1 MKTLTD
7 INEINKFFPKYSKA
21 TVKTFT
27 EIVTAVIQVRST
39 SLYKCKDK
47 MKKISQKKKTQAGSH
62 YKKLLRFFALSGME
76 KFCDC
81 LFTFLL
87 ALTGGNANL
96 LVMDRSNWKRG
107 KKNINLL
114 TMGILWN
121 QCFVPLVWK
130 QLNKRGNSNFSERK
144 FLVQRFIRLWTK
156 MGKSIKNMV
165 LVADREFIGPDWL
178 NYLHGEGMFFV
189 FRLRENM
196 RLGEIEPGS
205 KKNGSCGDML
215 KRLNAMA
222 FIAYRYKSKETITG
236 W

>member
-7 INEINKFFPKYSKA
+7 RNKIKMFFPKYSKA

-81 LFTFLL
+81 LFMFLFTL
-87 ALTGGNANL
+87 IGGEANL

-107 KKNINLL
+107 NKNINLL
-114 TMGILWN
+114 TLGILWN
-121 QCFVPLVWK
+121 HCFVPLVWK
-130 QLNKRGNSNFSERK
+130 QMNKCGNSNFSERK
-144 FLVQRFIRLWTK
+144 SLMRRFVKLWK
-156 MGKSIKNMV
+156 RMGKSIKNMV
-165 LVADREFIGPDWL
+165 LVADREFIGPEWL
-178 NYLHGEGMFFV
+178 NYLHKEGVFFV
-189 FRLRENM
+189 FRLRENLRM
-196 RLGEIEPGS
+196 GEIEPGN
-205 KKNGSCGDML
+205 KKNDSCGDMPG
-215 KRLNAMA
+215 KLNAMA
-222 FIAYRYKSKETITG
+222 FIAYPCK
-236 W
+236 

>member
-7 INEINKFFPKYSKA
+7 AGKIKMFFCGYSHA

-27 EIVTAVIQVRST
+27 EIATALIQVRST

-47 MKKISQKKKTQAGSH
+47 MKQVTQKKKTQAGSH

-81 LFTFLL
+81 LFVFLFH
-87 ALTGGNANL
+87 LTGGDSTL
-96 LVMDRSNWKRG
+96 LVMDRSNWKHG

-114 TMGILWN
+114 TLGILWRH
-121 QCFVPLVWK
+121 CFIPLTWK
-130 QLNKRGNSNFSERK
+130 QMNKRGNSNFLERK
-144 FLVQRFIRLWTK
+144 ALMKRFIKLWKK
-156 MGKSIKNMV
+156 MGKSMQNMT

-178 NYLHGEGMFFV
+178 NYLHGEGIYFV

-196 RLGEIEPGS
+196 RLGEIEPAS
-205 KKNGSCGDML
+205 KKNATCAVMAE
-215 KRLNAMA
+215 KLNAMA
-222 FIAYRYKSKETITG
+222 FTDCRCI
-236 W
+236 

>member
-7 INEINKFFPKYSKA
+7 ISKTKLFFTDYSAA

-62 YKKLLRFFALSGME
+62 YKKLLRFFALQGME

-81 LFTFLL
+81 LFIFLFTL
-87 ALTGGNANL
+87 MGGNADL

-121 QCFVPLVWK
+121 QCFVPLVWM
-130 QLNKRGNSNFSERK
+130 QLNKRGNSNFFERK
-144 FLVQRFIRLWTK
+144 FLMQRFIRLWEKT
-156 MGKSIKNMV
+156 GKSIKNMT
-165 LVADREFIGPDWL
+165 LVADREFIGPQWL
-178 NYLHGEGMFFV
+178 HYLQQEGMFFI

-196 RLGEIEPGS
+196 RLGEIEPGN
-205 KKNGSCGDML
+205 KKNVNCVGTL
-215 KRLNAMA
+215 ERLNAMA
-222 FIAYRYKSKETITG
+222 YIAYPCK
-236 W
+236 

>member
-7 INEINKFFPKYSKA
+7 IGKIKMFFCGYSNA

-27 EIVTAVIQVRST
+27 EIVTTVIQVRST

-47 MKKISQKKKTQAGSH
+47 MKKVSQKKKTQAGSH
-62 YKKLLRFFALSGME
+62 YKKLLRFFSLPGME

-81 LFTFLL
+81 LFVFLFHL
-87 ALTGGNANL
+87 MGGDSKL

-114 TMGILWN
+114 TMGILCHH
-121 QCFVPLVWK
+121 CFIPLVWK

-144 FLVQRFIRLWTK
+144 QLMQRFAKLWKK
-156 MGKSIKNMV
+156 MGKSIQDMT
-165 LVADREFIGPDWL
+165 LVADREFIGPQWL
-178 NYLHGEGMFFV
+178 NYLHAQGVFFV

-196 RLGEIEPGS
+196 RLGELESSG
-205 KKNGSCGDML
+205 KKNVIYAVMPG
-215 KRLNAMA
+215 RLNAGA
-222 FIAYRYKSKETITG
+222 PIACRYK
-236 W
+236 

>member
-7 INEINKFFPKYSKA
+7 ISKIKKFFTGYSNA

-47 MKKISQKKKTQAGSH
+47 MKQVSRKKKTQAGSH
-62 YKKLLRFFALSGME
+62 YKKLLRFFTLSGME
-76 KFCDC
+76 KFCDY
-81 LFTFLL
+81 LFIFLFH
-87 ALTGGNANL
+87 LTGGDANL

-114 TMGILWN
+114 TMGILWHN
-121 QCFVPLVWK
+121 CFIPLVWK
-130 QLNKRGNSNFSERK
+130 QLNKRGNSNFHERK
-144 FLVQRFIRLWTK
+144 SLMQRFIKLWKK
-156 MGKSIKNMV
+156 MGKSIKNMT
-165 LVADREFIGPDWL
+165 LVADREFIGPEWL
-178 NYLHGEGMFFV
+178 NYLHQQGAFFV

-205 KKNGSCGDML
+205 KKNATCAVMPE
-215 KRLNAMA
+215 KLNAMA
-222 FIAYRYKSKETITG
+222 FIACRYR
-236 W
+236 

>member
-7 INEINKFFPKYSKA
+7 SNEIKKFFPKYSKA
-21 TVKTFT
+21 TIKTFT
-27 EIVTAVIQVRST
+27 EIVTAIIQVRST

-47 MKKISQKKKTQAGSH
+47 MKNISQKKKTQADSH

-81 LFTFLL
+81 LFMFLFTL
-87 ALTGGNANL
+87 MGGEANL

-114 TMGILWN
+114 TMGVLWN

-144 FLVQRFIRLWTK
+144 VLVQRFVKLWKK
-156 MGKSIKNMV
+156 MGKSVKNMV
-165 LVADREFIGPDWL
+165 LVADREFIGPQWL
-178 NYLHGEGMFFV
+178 NYLHKEGIFFV

-205 KKNGSCGDML
+205 KKNASYGDMPE
-215 KRLNAMA
+215 KLNATA
-222 FIAYRYKSKETITG
+222 FIASPCK
-236 W
+236 